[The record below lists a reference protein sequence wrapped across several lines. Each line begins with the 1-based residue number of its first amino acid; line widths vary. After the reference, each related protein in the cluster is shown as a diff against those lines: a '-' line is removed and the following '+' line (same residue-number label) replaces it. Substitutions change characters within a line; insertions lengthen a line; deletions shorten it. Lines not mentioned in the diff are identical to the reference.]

1 MWGESKEF
9 EGIAFLQRVL
19 GMRGLV
25 RVSVGW
31 GLRSFR
37 ICVVAGACGRT
48 VAAPAAGDSDRNFRD
63 SKKIGQADRRFLVEL
78 VVVMPEKG
86 AFYIPR

>member
-1 MWGESKEF
+1 MWGERKGF
-9 EGIAFLQRVL
+9 KGIAFLQRVL

-31 GLRSFR
+31 SVRSFKMG
-37 ICVVAGACGRT
+37 VVAGACGRT

-63 SKKIGQADRRFLVEL
+63 SKKIGQADRLFL
-78 VVVMPEKG
+78 
-86 AFYIPR
+86 